1 MVSALNLRFPP
12 VTISALGIMIR
23 MMKTTMMTMVTMTIA
38 MRKTDG
44 DERVAQGQMETAR
57 PPLGLKGHTSLGS
70 LCSVEKTP
78 KSVNCLP
85 TNKPTKLG
93 TRSPIELLWTT
104 QKILIFQFFFK
115 HLVPCLLPTGC

>member
-1 MVSALNLRFPP
+1 MTPLRRRRQFGRRRLQIGILNVFCFSAMFSTFQQWWQWCDNDDDDHDNDNEE
-12 VTISALGIMIR
+12 G
-23 MMKTTMMTMVTMTIA
+23 
-38 MRKTDG
+38 G
-44 DERVAQGQMETAR
+44 WCDERVAQGQMETAR

-93 TRSPIELLWTT
+93 TRSPIELL
-104 QKILIFQFFFK
+104 
-115 HLVPCLLPTGC
+115 